1 MLNILDKIGDWNPQL
16 MRELKGRV
24 KLFPV
29 LITTGISFLL
39 QGILFLL
46 QITSLPGEKYSVG
59 DKYCKLG
66 EGYRNERRLLE
77 NAATTIQNEIYK
89 YSSKINYDAEKLNL
103 AKEQLKINKLG
114 QDKINNIL
122 SSNNVFCPQSQIDY
136 TGWWTEHNKYMF
148 LALTGTFVFVLLIAG
163 TYLLINNLT
172 QEERKGTLNFIRLSP
187 QSESSILLG
196 KMLGIPILIYI
207 LVGTAIPFHAF
218 VGLSLGFN
226 LIQISL
232 FYLMLGA
239 CCFFFYSGAL
249 LFALVSQFYRGL
261 QPWLG
266 SGAVMF
272 FLYIISATFGTG
284 FPLNHAAVW
293 IKILVP
299 WDSIIYLFPNL
310 SSFNSVNYSYSGL
323 MDSSN
328 SMLTELQ
335 KLQFFFIPVGSTLFG
350 FIAIS
355 LANFGFWSYWIW
367 QGLLRRFRNPNATV
381 ISKVQS
387 YWLVAS
393 FQVILW
399 GFTLQHSIN
408 SYYPH
413 TEYSYKKVTG
423 FSGFFDLNQQIIP
436 NLFVILFFNI
446 VLLTGLTIILSP
458 QRQTVQDWARYH
470 TVSSS
475 SRQGWW
481 KNSKLRDLLLTDKSI
496 SVGAI
501 ALNLGITLAPAV
513 VWLLISPSLNIHQ
526 TDSLDV
532 IINEIG
538 RFKSIL
544 AIGMFVA
551 IAMIYVTIFQRMLML
566 KTAKRYFWAVGTITA
581 LAFIP
586 PIMLCTSAIDPT
598 KYPLHWLIST
608 FPWAGVYHSSTPEI
622 MVVLLAQIGVLI
634 FLFTRLTNQVR
645 LAGESSTQALLKN
658 KTKV

>member
-16 MRELKGRV
+16 MRELKGRI

-29 LITTGISFLL
+29 LVTAGISFLL

-46 QITSLPGEKYSVG
+46 QLSSLPGQKYSIG

-66 EGYRNERRLLE
+66 EGYRNERKLLE
-77 NAATTIQNEIYK
+77 QAATTIQNAIYK

-103 AKEQLKINKLG
+103 AKEQLKINQLG
-114 QDKINNIL
+114 RDKINNIL
-122 SSNNVFCPQSQIDY
+122 SGNNVFCPQNQIDY
-136 TGWWTEHNKYMF
+136 TGWWNEHNRYMF
-148 LALTGTFVFVLLIAG
+148 LTLTGAFVFVLLVAG

-187 QSESSILLG
+187 QSESSILFG

-207 LVGTAIPFHAF
+207 LVGTAIPFHIS
-218 VGLSLGFN
+218 VGLSLHFN

-232 FYLMLGA
+232 FYLMLGV

-249 LFALVSQFYRGL
+249 LFALVSQFYKGL

-266 SGAVMF
+266 SGAVML
-272 FLYIISATFGTG
+272 FLYMVSVTFGTNI
-284 FPLNHAAVW
+284 PLNHAAAW
-293 IKILVP
+293 IKILLP
-299 WDSIIYLFPNL
+299 WDSIAYLFPNL
-310 SSFNSVNYSYSGL
+310 SSFNSISYHDL

-335 KLQFFFIPVGSTLFG
+335 KLQFFFIPVGSNLFG

-408 SYYPH
+408 SYYPY
-413 TEYSYKKVTG
+413 TEYNYSRHGVPATG
-423 FSGFFDLNQQIIP
+423 HFDLNSQIIP
-436 NLFVILFFNI
+436 NLFVILFLNV

-458 QRQTVQDWARYH
+458 ERQAVQDWARYH
-470 TVSSS
+470 TASSS
-475 SRQGWW
+475 NRQGWW
-481 KNSKLRDLLLTDKSI
+481 KSSKLRDLLLTDKSI

-513 VWLLISPSLNIHQ
+513 VWLLISPALNTQ
-526 TDSLDV
+526 QSNSLDV
-532 IINEIG
+532 IINQIG

-551 IAMIYVTIFQRMLML
+551 IAMIYVIIFQRMLLL
-566 KTAKRYFWAVGTITA
+566 KTPKRYFWAVGTVAA

-598 KYPLHWLIST
+598 KHQLPWLIST

-622 MVVLLAQIGVLI
+622 MAILLGEIGVLI
-634 FLFTRLTNQVR
+634 FLTTRLMSQVR

-658 KTKV
+658 KVKV